1 MKKRLILTALTLA
14 AVLSLTACSSSKK
27 EEDVTEKA
35 KTAEETKTDRETLFQ
50 VSLLQGLTFGD
61 YYGSI
66 TAAELKQ
73 NGDTGLGT
81 FDGLDGEMIVL
92 DGVVYKAKSDGS
104 VEAVSD
110 DETIPFSNVTF
121 FDEDETEDIES
132 VADIDELKGL
142 LNEKIEQKMPNG
154 FCVIRI
160 DGTFKEMNVRSEYEQ
175 KEPYKPLAK
184 VLETD
189 QTFFDYTD
197 VEGTVV
203 GLYCPP
209 YMDKLNA
216 TGWHLHFISKD
227 KEKGG
232 HILGLNID
240 KAKLALDYTEGF
252 AMKLPDNA
260 VFNGFDLTVDQ
271 SEDIKEVETGE

>member
-1 MKKRLILTALTLA
+1 MRKKLALATIMMTT
-14 AVLSLTACSSSKK
+14 VLVFTACASSGSAVKSIK
-27 EEDVTEKA
+27 EA
-35 KTAEETKTDRETLFQ
+35 DREVLYQ

-61 YYGSI
+61 YHGSI
-66 TAAELKQ
+66 TAGELKQ

-104 VEAVSD
+104 VEVVND

-121 FDEDETEDIES
+121 FDEDENVTLEGIT
-132 VADIDELKGL
+132 DIDALKEL
-142 LNEKIEQKMPNG
+142 LNEKLEGKLPNG

-160 DGTFKEMNVRSEYEQ
+160 DGKFKEMNVRSEYKQ
-175 KEPYKPLAK
+175 NEPYKPLAK

-189 QTFFDYTD
+189 QTFFDYSD
-197 VEGTVV
+197 IEGTVV

-216 TGWHLHFISKD
+216 AGWHLHFISKD
-227 KEKGG
+227 REKGG
-232 HILGLNID
+232 HVLGLNID
-240 KAKLALDYTEGF
+240 KADFALDYTQGF
-252 AMKLPDNA
+252 EMKLPDNEM
-260 VFNGFDLTVDQ
+260 FDGFDLTIDQ